1 MLRQCWHEQGTNPA
15 VPVPL
20 EGASSSILG
29 DPATSV
35 FVVGAGFAR
44 KRPESPPNGL
54 GAFGRASRPNPEAPP
69 TAKAAGLHGSFSGH
83 SGRVGMARDLVSA
96 GASVPAVQ
104 VAGRWA
110 SADMPAPSSP
120 PVEPSPATT
129 GIEPSR
135 RRASRPIDR
144 RSPGQ
149 PPRQP
154 SAPRVLV
161 CPESRAHVRRR
172 TRALA
177 YSAPDAPLRR
187 DPRNPRD
194 PPSPSGSTLDDARHS
209 LARDSGGSR
218 KWT

>member
-54 GAFGRASRPNPEAPP
+54 GAFGRANRPNPEAPP

-96 GASVPAVQ
+96 GTSVPAVQ
-104 VAGRWA
+104 VAGPMGFSGYARAELAARGAVA
-110 SADMPAPSSP
+110 SYYRGLSRLDDAPAAPSTADHRDSP
-120 PVEPSPATT
+120 P
-129 GIEPSR
+129 
-135 RRASRPIDR
+135 ASRPPPVSSCA
-144 RSPGQ
+144 RSP
-149 PPRQP
+149 
-154 SAPRVLV
+154 APTFAAGLE
-161 CPESRAHVRRR
+161 P
-172 TRALA
+172 
-177 YSAPDAPLRR
+177 
-187 DPRNPRD
+187 
-194 PPSPSGSTLDDARHS
+194 
-209 LARDSGGSR
+209 
-218 KWT
+218 